1 MAEARNLR
9 ATGDSIER
17 LLEELRS
24 GLRAPE
30 MARVEELV
38 RLVTELY
45 GAGLEHVVGVVVEA
59 DDEALTP
66 AAMLRRIVDDELVG
80 SLLVLHGLHPHDLRT
95 RLEQALDHVRP
106 YLASHGGDVE
116 LLDVDEAAG
125 AVRLRLVG
133 SCDGCP
139 SSSVTLQLAVEAAIQ
154 EAAPEIVS
162 IVADGATEQPATNG
176 TEVPVELT
184 RKVATSPREW
194 APVYGI
200 NRLPVGRLEPLDLEG
215 AAVVCCRAGAELY
228 AYVDRCP
235 ACSGALR
242 GGSLDGEVLRC
253 PACAAAY
260 DVRLAGRSLDGART
274 HLEPVPLLDDGGI
287 VKISLA
293 AAAPA

>member
-1 MAEARNLR
+1 MAEAGNLR

-17 LLEELRS
+17 LLAELRS
-24 GLRAPE
+24 DLRAPQ

-38 RLVTELY
+38 RLVTDLY

-59 DDEALTP
+59 DEEALSP

-116 LLDVDEAAG
+116 LLEVDETAG
-125 AVRLRLVG
+125 EVRLRLVG

-162 IVADGATEQPATNG
+162 IVADGETEAPVANG
-176 TEVPVELT
+176 TAVAVELT
-184 RKVATSPREW
+184 RKVAASPREW

-215 AAVVCCRAGAELY
+215 AAVVCCRSGAELY

-235 ACSGALR
+235 ACAGALR
-242 GGSLDGEVLRC
+242 GGSLEGEVLRC
-253 PACAAAY
+253 PTCAAAY

-274 HLEPVPLLDDGGI
+274 HLEPVPLLEDGGI